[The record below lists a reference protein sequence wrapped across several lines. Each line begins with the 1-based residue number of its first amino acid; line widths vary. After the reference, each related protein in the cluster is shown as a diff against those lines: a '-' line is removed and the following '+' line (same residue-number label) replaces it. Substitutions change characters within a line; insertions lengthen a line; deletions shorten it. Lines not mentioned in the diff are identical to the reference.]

1 MLSGSILIERQ
12 LKIMEIYSGGG
23 NVKIHLELA
32 DNSVFVFKLFLRLL
46 SSVEIKSLQ
55 PLRESFKLRLAFQ
68 LIGVNL
74 QNNVRSQTSSN
85 IKSQSPL
92 PWAEPPWTWP
102 SSSEPL
108 DSAWLPKLFQIPSP
122 STSAQLRREQ
132 NKTNFA
138 TYDLEFLES
147 MTESLIDYRKIQI
160 NDKNSLS
167 DFFFFFS
174 NFPSVNLPSPKF
186 SVHTLSSRLAL
197 PSWEKNF
204 RTSPEIRIFSLSHP
218 PFPPKGKKLFNA
230 EIPGK
235 GRK

>member
-12 LKIMEIYSGGG
+12 LRIMEIYSWGWKCKNPPWTCRQLGFR
-23 NVKIHLELA
+23 LQTLPPT
-32 DNSVFVFKLFLRLL
+32 SFLCRDQ
-46 SSVEIKSLQ
+46 KSATTPRILQ
-55 PLRESFKLRLAFQ
+55 TQAGFPAHWGKPAKQCQKPNKF
-68 LIGVNL
+68 
-74 QNNVRSQTSSN
+74 SSN
-85 IKSQSPL
+85 IKSLSPL

-132 NKTNFA
+132 NKTDLA

-147 MTESLIDYRKIQI
+147 MTESLIDYRK

-174 NFPSVNLPSPKF
+174 NFPSASLPSPKF
-186 SVHTLSSRLAL
+186 SVHTLSSLLAL

-218 PFPPKGKKLFNA
+218 PFPPNRKKLF
-230 EIPGK
+230 
-235 GRK
+235 